1 MAEIRVKICCIV
13 DEDEAAL
20 AVRSGASALGLIS
33 KMPSGPGVIDER
45 TIAAIVRLV
54 PSGVATFLRTA
65 ECESVAII
73 DQQRRC
79 RANVLQLVD
88 RVDPAVYE
96 RLRVAIPGVA
106 LVQVVHIVD
115 AGAIQE
121 AVQIAAH
128 VDAILLDSGAPAAA
142 IPELGGT
149 GRVHD
154 WRVSAALR
162 KRIAKPIDLAGGLR
176 PDNVAAGIR
185 AVRPF
190 GVDLC
195 SGVRS
200 AGRLDPQKLQRFMDA
215 VAAA

>member
-1 MAEIRVKICCIV
+1 MSGVRVKICCIT

-20 AVRSGASALGLIS
+20 AVRSGAAALGVVS
-33 KMPSGPGVIDER
+33 KMPSGPGMIDDR
-45 TIAAIVRLV
+45 TIAGIVRQV
-54 PSGVATFLRTA
+54 PPGVATFLLTA
-65 ECESVAII
+65 EREAAAMI

-96 RLRVAIPGVA
+96 HLRRALPGVA
-106 LVQVVHIVD
+106 LVQVVHVVD
-115 AGAIQE
+115 ASAIDE
-121 AVQIAAH
+121 ALQLAEH

-162 KRIAKPIDLAGGLR
+162 GRVSKPVYLAGGLR
-176 PDNVAAGIR
+176 PDNVVAGIR
-185 AVRPF
+185 TVRPF

-200 AGRLDPQKLQRFMDA
+200 AGRLDPQKLQSFMDA